1 MKKLIIG
8 IFSLIII
15 AILAWQ
21 GFSFLKHKEIKLQQ
35 AVVEKE
41 IRIAEKTV
49 EVVKRQKTERVLFL
63 EPKGYDKSL
72 SADILKWNQKSFE
85 HKKFYDNQY
94 IILRPQLADS
104 NFANVKKLSIYQIL
118 YQKEKGSMFQ
128 KSSRL
133 LRTYLLD
140 QNKKPFE
147 LDELLAHNISGFK
160 AILENIAPG
169 TQLKEHDS
177 NKEFLK
183 TGRVT
188 DGLDVK
194 DGKLIIND
202 LKLPLDK
209 LYNVI
214 DESYLKSSDLDL
226 VSNLKA
232 KAPRVALTFDDGPN
246 EKTTPKALEILKRYN
261 AKATFFVM
269 GQSAVGHTDIL
280 KRMHAEGH
288 EIGNHTWDHPNLTKL
303 PAEKIKEEIHKTNDL
318 IMKATGQKP
327 VYLRPPYGAT
337 NATVKTVTGL
347 KEMLWSVDIEDWKN
361 HNTQAMMTNIK
372 KQLRPGGVILMHDIH
387 QTSIDALPTIMD
399 YLITQGYYFVTVGEL
414 YSTP

>member
-1 MKKLIIG
+1 
-8 IFSLIII
+8 
-15 AILAWQ
+15 
-21 GFSFLKHKEIKLQQ
+21 
-35 AVVEKE
+35 
-41 IRIAEKTV
+41 
-49 EVVKRQKTERVLFL
+49 
-63 EPKGYDKSL
+63 
-72 SADILKWNQKSFE
+72 
-85 HKKFYDNQY
+85 
-94 IILRPQLADS
+94 
-104 NFANVKKLSIYQIL
+104 
-118 YQKEKGSMFQ
+118 
-128 KSSRL
+128 
-133 LRTYLLD
+133 
-140 QNKKPFE
+140 
-147 LDELLAHNISGFK
+147 
-160 AILENIAPG
+160 
-169 TQLKEHDS
+169 
-177 NKEFLK
+177 
-183 TGRVT
+183 
-188 DGLDVK
+188 
-194 DGKLIIND
+194 LIIND

-280 KRMHAEGH
+280 QRMHAEGH

-347 KEMLWSVDIEDWKN
+347 KEMLWSVDTEDWKN

-387 QTSIDALPTIMD
+387 QTTIDALPTIMD
-399 YLITQGYYFVTVGEL
+399 YLTTQGYYFVTVGEL

>member
-49 EVVKRQKTERVLFL
+49 E
-63 EPKGYDKSL
+63 
-72 SADILKWNQKSFE
+72 
-85 HKKFYDNQY
+85 
-94 IILRPQLADS
+94 
-104 NFANVKKLSIYQIL
+104 
-118 YQKEKGSMFQ
+118 
-128 KSSRL
+128 
-133 LRTYLLD
+133 
-140 QNKKPFE
+140 
-147 LDELLAHNISGFK
+147 
-160 AILENIAPG
+160 
-169 TQLKEHDS
+169 
-177 NKEFLK
+177 
-183 TGRVT
+183 
-188 DGLDVK
+188 
-194 DGKLIIND
+194 
-202 LKLPLDK
+202 
-209 LYNVI
+209 
-214 DESYLKSSDLDL
+214 
-226 VSNLKA
+226 
-232 KAPRVALTFDDGPN
+232 N

-280 KRMHAEGH
+280 QRMHAEGH

-347 KEMLWSVDIEDWKN
+347 KEMLWSVDTEDWKN

-387 QTSIDALPTIMD
+387 QTTIDALPTIMD
-399 YLITQGYYFVTVGEL
+399 YLTTQGYYFVTVGEL

>member
-202 LKLPLDK
+202 LK
-209 LYNVI
+209 
-214 DESYLKSSDLDL
+214 SSDLDL

-280 KRMHAEGH
+280 QRMHAEGH

-347 KEMLWSVDIEDWKN
+347 KEMLWSVDTEDWKN

-387 QTSIDALPTIMD
+387 QTTIDALPTIMD
-399 YLITQGYYFVTVGEL
+399 YLTTQGYYFVTVGEL